1 MNPSKKYVNLHSCF
15 IKMDYVDKFNTD
27 LIFMSIYRKFILT
40 EGNIEKS
47 MIYLDP
53 QTYTNIVGDSNIT
66 SEELTCTY
74 ISLTLIAIL
83 SNLANKNRK
92 SDLQQEVSIGSK
104 FKVFK

>member
-1 MNPSKKYVNLHSCF
+1 
-15 IKMDYVDKFNTD
+15 
-27 LIFMSIYRKFILT
+27 MSICRKFILT

-74 ISLTLIAIL
+74 I
-83 SNLANKNRK
+83 
-92 SDLQQEVSIGSK
+92 
-104 FKVFK
+104 